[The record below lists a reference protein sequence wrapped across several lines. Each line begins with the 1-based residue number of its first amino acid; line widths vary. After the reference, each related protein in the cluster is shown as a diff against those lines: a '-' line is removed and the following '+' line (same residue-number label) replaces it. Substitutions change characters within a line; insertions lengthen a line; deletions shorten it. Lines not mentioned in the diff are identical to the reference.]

1 MEKIT
6 LLLALTTIA
15 FAPTTTL
22 AFSTKISGIKTNFVG
37 RNPCMF
43 AQRQK
48 RDWKKL
54 VMMPSG
60 TPMVPWQPPGQDYA
74 QFVDIYSRLM
84 RDRIMLI
91 GQYIDEEAANNIIT
105 TLLYLKK
112 ESPTEKITLYIN
124 IPGANLRPAMAVYD
138 LLCQMREECEISTL
152 NLGLA
157 TGMGALFCGAGTKGK
172 RTSMPNAR
180 FLLQRTGM
188 EDPFQG
194 QATDIGLEV
203 SNVKN
208 QNDRMEVELAK
219 MTGRTVLGVRQDMR
233 RDFYLSSEEAVA
245 YGLIDAVLLPPV
257 MKASAEL
264 EFSTNTWT
272 GDKVLKGDD
281 FGLGQFGG
289 EDEQRYGEQSGGGW
303 GTGWKV
309 EEPET

>member
-1 MEKIT
+1 
-6 LLLALTTIA
+6 
-15 FAPTTTL
+15 
-22 AFSTKISGIKTNFVG
+22 
-37 RNPCMF
+37 
-43 AQRQK
+43 
-48 RDWKKL
+48 
-54 VMMPSG
+54 MMPSG

-309 EEPET
+309 EEKGREDDEDDYEPPLE